1 LGDRIFSRW
10 ENQALETKYL
20 LISVRSEYA
29 DKLLSS
35 QKTIELRRKF
45 PAHIPPNTPFL
56 IYSSRGDQAVVAKG
70 IVSKV
75 VELGISELWQRA
87 KDHASVTRA
96 AFNEYFEGLEQGF
109 AIFVENVVRTKSQT
123 PAALLKTKFN
133 IVPPQSFRYLSEV
146 EYELLAG
153 GDENP
158 DRHEYNHRP
167 GR

>member
-1 LGDRIFSRW
+1 M
-10 ENQALETKYL
+10 ENHVLNTKYL
-20 LISVRSEYA
+20 LISIRSEYA
-29 DKLLSS
+29 EKLLSS

-70 IVSKV
+70 TVTRV
-75 VELGISELWQRA
+75 MELGLSELWQRA
-87 KDHASVTRA
+87 KDHASVTKS
-96 AFNEYFEGLEQGF
+96 AFNEYFDGLEQGF

-123 PAALLKTKFN
+123 SMTLLKSKFN

-153 GDENP
+153 GDE
-158 DRHEYNHRP
+158 DSHRHQHHYRP
-167 GR
+167 